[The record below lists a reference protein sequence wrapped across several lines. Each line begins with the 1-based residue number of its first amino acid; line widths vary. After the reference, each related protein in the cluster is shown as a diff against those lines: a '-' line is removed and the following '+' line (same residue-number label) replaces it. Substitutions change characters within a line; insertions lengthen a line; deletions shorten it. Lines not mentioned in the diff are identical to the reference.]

1 MRASCGGNAGSR
13 QVRFGTQTW
22 SLHLCRNP
30 GQTLGGSARGIEV
43 ALSQLAL
50 HEQGQQYSF
59 AEPVSDKL
67 PKRPI
72 DRRGGESGFTVC
84 EVESRQRSA
93 HLDAVRVWTQQG
105 GRLLQAPLD
114 NAQIGELSGSGKTQN
129 RAVRGGWSESIE
141 QGYLRFVPPSDA
153 AEQGAVRHAALC

>member
-114 NAQIGELSGSGKTQN
+114 NAQIGERLYISPKTAEHHVSSVLGKLGVRS
-129 RAVRGGWSESIE
+129 RAE
-141 QGYLRFVPPSDA
+141 A
-153 AEQGAVRHAALC
+153 AALSIMAGI